1 VTDLVRAQ
9 APVVMGV
16 LNVTPDSFS
25 DGGRYA
31 DLDAAVGHGVRLREA
46 GADLVDVGGEST
58 RPGADRVDAE
68 TETARVLPVVRELA
82 AAGIPVSID
91 TSRARVAEAALAA
104 GADVVNDVSG
114 GLADPDMA
122 RVVRDAGC
130 PWVLMHWR
138 GHSREMRDLASYTDV
153 VADVRAELGR
163 RVDEALAA
171 GVAADRIIV
180 DPGLG
185 FAKTA
190 AHNWELSARLPE
202 LLELGFPLLF
212 GASRK
217 SYLGRLL
224 AGPDGTPRPTAE
236 REAATVAT
244 SVLAVAAGA
253 WGVRVHDV
261 RATADALAVW
271 AATGRPRL
279 ATGPADQPVGKGAGR
294 VGRPAGAAEGEGA

>member
-1 VTDLVRAQ
+1 MTDLVRAQ
-9 APVVMGV
+9 DPVVMGV

-58 RPGADRVDAE
+58 RPGADRVDAG
-68 TETARVLPVVRELA
+68 TETARVLPVIRELR

-153 VADVRAELGR
+153 VAEVRAELGR

-171 GVAADRIIV
+171 GVAAEKIII

-190 AHNWELSARLPE
+190 EHNWELSVRLPE

-224 AGPDGTPRPTAE
+224 ADADGTPRPIAE

-261 RATADALAVW
+261 RGTVDALDVW
-271 AATGRPRL
+271 RATGRPRL
-279 ATGPADQPVGKGAGR
+279 VPTTLW
-294 VGRPAGAAEGEGA
+294 PAGYEGDR